1 MVLQQL
7 LSEEAVETEVWLL
20 VSGRPCR
27 CLPSGLT
34 LSRTFGSSCS
44 GDALVYQLWCGPITW
59 QSSCCGHGASPGTAH
74 GQFLLL
80 PANDD
85 RDGFSHSPLYL
96 AWFTSRATLSLLPA
110 MYPRMGSLKT
120 CNSGQ
125 LEVILWNHRGDGMLA
140 NLHEVH
146 SEGLRGGDHGGDVV
160 SPYVSLVCLTRSLL
174 QHIDG
179 IEDLLVHGIY
189 LDFFL

>member
-1 MVLQQL
+1 
-7 LSEEAVETEVWLL
+7 
-20 VSGRPCR
+20 
-27 CLPSGLT
+27 
-34 LSRTFGSSCS
+34 
-44 GDALVYQLWCGPITW
+44 
-59 QSSCCGHGASPGTAH
+59 
-74 GQFLLL
+74 
-80 PANDD
+80 
-85 RDGFSHSPLYL
+85 
-96 AWFTSRATLSLLPA
+96 
-110 MYPRMGSLKT
+110 
-120 CNSGQ
+120 
-125 LEVILWNHRGDGMLA
+125 MLA